1 MTVLAARLLLLVAVR
16 GVASQQSVDV
26 WITHGLD
33 NVFRDAMPPEGA
45 PSVIGLTTA
54 RGETGAAQATLLAV
68 LPCSPATRAIRA
80 SCWPHASERCA
91 RLRRPG
97 DDHRSRP

>member
-1 MTVLAARLLLLVAVR
+1 VTVLAARLLLLVAVR

-54 RGETGAAQATLLAV
+54 RGETGAAQAALLAV
-68 LPCSPATRAIRA
+68 LPSLTGYPRDPRVLLAARQRALRALASPRG
-80 SCWPHASERCA
+80 
-91 RLRRPG
+91 RP
-97 DDHRSRP
+97 